1 MLFSNLGIN
10 NSQYCREIRI
20 LKRINAKMEKNLA
33 RPTVDHK
40 TILLIEHKWV
50 EMGEATAVSVHG
62 IILQE
67 KGNVV
72 GLRKT
77 QQVIADLK
85 NRRANEVSNVAKP
98 WQPWQS
104 DSETAEEID
113 YLLELK
119 RCGEIAGAGQ
129 LSITQAEWA
138 KRIRVSMKEMS
149 QVMVPFVVSA
159 LYAGRQE
166 FSIRTGRP
174 EVFYTEDLDQYLA
187 YKPWVSTSRRDLYDE
202 GLRSGKIDYP
212 RPFFLGNGFEE
223 LSLESRLG
231 IVKVFGLPDRCA
243 HLTLD
248 DLASGSDMPHNDYK
262 YLFNMVGLYGQEAIA
277 HSNSLTSSSKI
288 PIQDEEAAK

>member
-1 MLFSNLGIN
+1 MEKKLPRQALDPQTVSLIEELWVRMKEPAAAEVH
-10 NSQYCREIRI
+10 REI
-20 LKRINAKMEKNLA
+20 LKKKGDI
-33 RPTVDHK
+33 
-40 TILLIEHKWV
+40 
-50 EMGEATAVSVHG
+50 VSV
-62 IILQE
+62 
-67 KGNVV
+67 
-72 GLRKT
+72 RKV

-85 NRRANEVSNVAKP
+85 KRRGDEVSDFAKP
-98 WQPWQS
+98 WEPWQS

-113 YLLELK
+113 YLLEL
-119 RCGEIAGAGQ
+119 RRSGEIAGSGP

-149 QVMVPFVVSA
+149 HPMVPFLVSA

-166 FSIRTGRP
+166 FSILTGRP

-212 RPFFLGNGFEE
+212 RPFFLGNVFEE

-231 IVKVFGLPDRCA
+231 MVKVFGLPERLA

-248 DLASGSDMPHNDYK
+248 DLASRSDMPPDDYK
-262 YLFNMVGLYGQEAIA
+262 YLFNTVGLYGQEAIA
-277 HSNSLTSSSKI
+277 PYINSLNSFSQIS
-288 PIQDEEAAK
+288 IQDEEAGK

>member
-1 MLFSNLGIN
+1 MEKKLPRQALDPQTVSLIEELWV
-10 NSQYCREIRI
+10 QVKKPAAKKPTAAEVHREILRKKGDI
-20 LKRINAKMEKNLA
+20 
-33 RPTVDHK
+33 
-40 TILLIEHKWV
+40 
-50 EMGEATAVSVHG
+50 VSV
-62 IILQE
+62 
-67 KGNVV
+67 
-72 GLRKT
+72 RKV

-85 NRRANEVSNVAKP
+85 KRRGNEVSNVTKP

-104 DSETAEEID
+104 DSETADEID
-113 YLLELK
+113 YLLEL
-119 RCGEIAGAGQ
+119 RRLGEIADAGQ
-129 LSITQAEWA
+129 LSIIQAEWA
-138 KRIRVSMKEMS
+138 KRIRMSMKEMS
-149 QVMVPFVVSA
+149 QVVVPFVVSA

-166 FSIRTGRP
+166 LSIRTGRP

-262 YLFNMVGLYGQEAIA
+262 YLFNMVGLYGPEAIA
-277 HSNSLTSSSKI
+277 YLNSLTSSSKI